1 MDPLSLLSCFH
12 GMTVSARVKEPET
25 DRYPLFKVQMDGC
38 CTASLTVYHL
48 SFLEM
53 CFVKT

>member
-12 GMTVSARVKEPET
+12 GMTVSAWVKEPET
-25 DRYPLFKVQMDGC
+25 DKYPFKVQMDGC

-48 SFLEM
+48 SFLQK
-53 CFVKT
+53 CVL